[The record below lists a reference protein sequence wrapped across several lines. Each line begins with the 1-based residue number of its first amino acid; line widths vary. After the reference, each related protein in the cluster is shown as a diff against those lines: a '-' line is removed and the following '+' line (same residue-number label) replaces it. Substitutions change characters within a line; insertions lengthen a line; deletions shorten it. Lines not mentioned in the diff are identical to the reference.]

1 MSRSLGRQPAARVL
15 LERRYRML
23 LAWYPGAYRAANE
36 DEMLGVALAGAA
48 PDQRRPGLGEA
59 ASLITSGIRTRFGL
73 LLPGLRDSAWRDAAA
88 TFAILGPIL
97 LAAIHAESL
106 VGQLAA
112 GPFEEAGQL
121 STASIV
127 LAGGWSLVAGAAIW
141 RWRRIAAV
149 GASLAAASEAAHV
162 ATRYASAPSF
172 LVVSWWQ
179 LMLAVTT
186 ALAAVTLLAGPPG
199 GNRPLS
205 RRVIAAVTA
214 LAAVLVAAPAIESAL
229 TTFTSYDDGAVVA
242 ASNPMFGAEGLLREG
257 LLAGLALMLLVAVA
271 RLSAAARRR
280 VLVLSV
286 PVAAVAVLTAWG
298 FRGFLA
304 SSPQFPHPVLLSAPQ
319 WAALAAVPVLG
330 FAAGMMLISRHERM
344 IAQ

>member
-1 MSRSLGRQPAARVL
+1 
-15 LERRYRML
+15 ML

-59 ASLITSGIRTRFGL
+59 ASLIASGIRTRFGL
-73 LLPGLRDSAWRDAAA
+73 LLPGLRGPAWRDAAA
-88 TFAILGPIL
+88 TFGILGPIL

-106 VGQLAA
+106 VGQLA
-112 GPFEEAGQL
+112 GPFGEAGHL
-121 STASIV
+121 SAASIV
-127 LAGGWSLVAGAAIW
+127 LAGGWYLVAGAAIW

-149 GASLAAASEAAHV
+149 GASLAAATEAAHV
-162 ATRYASAPSF
+162 ATRYASAPPF

-186 ALAAVTLLAGPPG
+186 ALAAVTLLAGPQG

-205 RRVIAAVTA
+205 RRVIATVTT
-214 LAAVLVAAPAIESAL
+214 LAAVVVAAPAIESAL
-229 TTFTSYDDGAVVA
+229 TTVTIYDGGAVVA
-242 ASNPMFGAEGLLREG
+242 SSPVSGAEGLLREG

-286 PVAAVAVLTAWG
+286 PAAAVAVLTAWG
-298 FRGFLA
+298 FGGFIA
-304 SSPQFPHPVLLSAPQ
+304 SSQRFPHPVLLSAPQ
-319 WAALAAVPVLG
+319 WAALGAVPVLG

-344 IAQ
+344 LAQ